1 MDDRIDGVVIT
12 FANITVA
19 KNLEGKLRGEHT
31 ALEKRVA
38 EDSAVRAASEAAVGK
53 QTKAVT
59 KSRRSRKR

>member
-19 KNLEGKLRGEHT
+19 KNLEGELRGKHT

-38 EDSAVRAASEAAVGK
+38 EDSERAASEAAVGK
-53 QTKAVT
+53 RNKVAAKA
-59 KSRRSRKR
+59 RRPRKR